1 MARAYVDVHPRETET
16 RHTAPYFRVQESRLG
31 VPLVSASTS
40 TDRIEQFFHHLAILK
55 DYARRVIAGGD
66 VLSTNEEDDRKDR
79 IRQFLDIG
87 LSFDLTEKEMVTILF
102 RELFTA
108 NR

>member
-1 MARAYVDVHPRETET
+1 M
-16 RHTAPYFRVQESRLG
+16 
-31 VPLVSASTS
+31 
-40 TDRIEQFFHHLAILK
+40 
-55 DYARRVIAGGD
+55 
-66 VLSTNEEDDRKDR
+66 LSTIEEDDRKHR